1 MKSLSAQILLNQID
15 ITISNIE
22 LIASHNIINYSNTH
36 PVESSLFAGYLVV
49 YICGIYEEVIETIV
63 KEKFARVKRKYIS
76 RYVELV
82 LGRSFRNPKT
92 GVITE
97 LLNTI
102 NKNWGEKIDNL
113 PERNKSALNSI
124 VGNKNGLAHGRSINV
139 TLREVIQFYN
149 DSKVVIEKIDDIVL

>member
-1 MKSLSAQILLNQID
+1 MKSLDAQSLLNQID
-15 ITISNIE
+15 IAISNIK
-22 LIASHNIINYSNTH
+22 LITSYNIVNYSNTH

-49 YICGIYEEVIETIV
+49 YICGIYEEAIETIV
-63 KEKFARVKRKYIS
+63 KEKFARAERRYIS
-76 RYVELV
+76 RYVELI

-97 LLNTI
+97 LLNSI

-124 VGNKNGLAHGRSINV
+124 VGNKNGLAHGVSINI
-139 TLREVIQFYN
+139 TLREAIEYYN
-149 DSKVVIEKIDDIVL
+149 DSKAVIEKIDEIIL